1 MPPSPKVDI
10 NRAGVPMYLVYP
22 ADPARDPELLPELL
36 TLDATLEVLRE
47 AGRNRGA

>member
-1 MPPSPKVDI
+1 MNDAPSLSD
-10 NRAGVPMYLVYP
+10 
-22 ADPARDPELLPELL
+22 ADLEAELL